1 MIQAPLVLQAEEIP
15 SSAKRVDA
23 LDDALTELFFIDNP
37 IFKRGMPGV
46 EDKIKEYVNSKNEE
60 GIWIYFPWRDLA
72 IRTLSEDLYFLLRT
86 SRNRNIIT
94 HEEQLKYR
102 AGKIGVAGLSVGSWV
117 VSALVSSGGPQT
129 LKIADF
135 DVVEITNLNR
145 IQAKLTDVK
154 NPKIEVAAREVW
166 ELDPFAKLHLWD
178 KGVSADTL
186 RDFII
191 GEPRLDVFV
200 DAMDS
205 LDLKILSRFICQE
218 NRVPLVMGT
227 DNGERVIL
235 DVERFDLEPNRP
247 IFHGVVDIS
256 IDEVKKIDF
265 KRWVELATKIVGPEN
280 LDGRMKLSL
289 AEIGKTLP
297 AVPQLGPTAAMAGSA
312 VAYAIRRII
321 TGQDMPS
328 RRYFLEI
335 KSQ

>member
-247 IFHGVVDIS
+247 IFHGVVDIY
-256 IDEVKKIDF
+256 IDVVKK
-265 KRWVELATKIVGPEN
+265 N
-280 LDGRMKLSL
+280 
-289 AEIGKTLP
+289 
-297 AVPQLGPTAAMAGSA
+297 
-312 VAYAIRRII
+312 
-321 TGQDMPS
+321 
-328 RRYFLEI
+328 
-335 KSQ
+335 